1 MFLQIFLSLLIYITN
16 ILDQSH
22 FVDCNIFTKQKKYI
36 TINMNETV
44 NPINNELC
52 HNQIFKRNAKTCWS
66 AYVKCFEI
74 NRGPEL

>member
-1 MFLQIFLSLLIYITN
+1 
-16 ILDQSH
+16 
-22 FVDCNIFTKQKKYI
+22 
-36 TINMNETV
+36 MNETV

-52 HNQIFKRNAKTCWS
+52 HNQIFKRNANCWS

>member
-1 MFLQIFLSLLIYITN
+1 
-16 ILDQSH
+16 
-22 FVDCNIFTKQKKYI
+22 
-36 TINMNETV
+36 MNETV

-66 AYVKCFEI
+66 AYVKSFEI